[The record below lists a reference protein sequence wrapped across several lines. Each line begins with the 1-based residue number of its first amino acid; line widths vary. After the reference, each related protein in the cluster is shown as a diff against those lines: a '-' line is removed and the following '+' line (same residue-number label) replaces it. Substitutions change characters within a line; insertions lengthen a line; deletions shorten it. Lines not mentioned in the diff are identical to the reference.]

1 MIFVQ
6 GSADMSVY
14 KYGRNGDAGVG
25 IAKEAIAPIASYSFG
40 VKGSLYFD
48 SFPHELLLS
57 YFFSNS
63 FSVQFMFSENM

>member
-1 MIFVQ
+1 MIYLQMNVQ

-40 VKGSLYFD
+40 VKGWW
-48 SFPHELLLS
+48 
-57 YFFSNS
+57 
-63 FSVQFMFSENM
+63 